1 MRTLNTPFRPPTCVR
16 RRMTPPPCG
25 ARKTLR
31 TFVCLRF
38 STAAEIP
45 ASLLNA
51 LPHLPFPGLFHDGPP
66 TARLRRFR
74 SRFFCHRQ
82 RVTGILPLAARSR
95 NSPGGGGKAAR
106 CVGAGAL
113 DGPRVRPLRR
123 GGACPA
129 RLSDTRACRRAI
141 RESPLRGMGKT
152 AAERTGRRPVIANQR
167 RNAGVAIRILSP
179 GYERDGLPRQTPP
192 PSVRTG
198 HLPFQGRQ
206 DTSLPP
212 PPEGEARAPR
222 LSRPLKTENS
232 KLKTTGG

>member
-1 MRTLNTPFRPPTCVR
+1 MVCCVGAGALDSPFVGYGHRSAGGASPSSTGDGGCGLSRRTPSVSGGRDTPLP
-16 RRMTPPPCG
+16 PPPCG

-95 NSPGGGGKAAR
+95 NSPGGGGKTHRFAR
-106 CVGAGAL
+106 T
-113 DGPRVRPLRR
+113 R
-123 GGACPA
+123 G
-129 RLSDTRACRRAI
+129 
-141 RESPLRGMGKT
+141 
-152 AAERTGRRPVIANQR
+152 TG
-167 RNAGVAIRILSP
+167 
-179 GYERDGLPRQTPP
+179 ETPP
-192 PSVRTG
+192 PQCAHWGTS
-198 HLPFQGRQ
+198 PFMGGKTR
-206 DTSLPP
+206 
-212 PPEGEARAPR
+212 R
-222 LSRPLKTENS
+222 LAMTALGNFFIPS
-232 KLKTTGG
+232 

>member
-1 MRTLNTPFRPPTCVR
+1 MRIAAAVGPSIARPRIRRLPRQGRHRRADPHIGNSRPADAGRLLLRVVLWGAGGTPCGGTPSVSGGRYTPLP
-16 RRMTPPPCG
+16 PPPCG

-95 NSPGGGGKAAR
+95 NSPGGGGKI
-106 CVGAGAL
+106 
-113 DGPRVRPLRR
+113 RR
-123 GGACPA
+123 
-129 RLSDTRACRRAI
+129 RHTQD
-141 RESPLRGMGKT
+141 
-152 AAERTGRRPVIANQR
+152 
-167 RNAGVAIRILSP
+167 
-179 GYERDGLPRQTPP
+179 
-192 PSVRTG
+192 
-198 HLPFQGRQ
+198 PFQGRQ
-206 DTSLPP
+206 SGTHYKFLATKEP
-212 PPEGEARAPR
+212 
-222 LSRPLKTENS
+222 
-232 KLKTTGG
+232 

>member
-1 MRTLNTPFRPPTCVR
+1 MVARLSDTGACRRAIRESPLRGNGLPHRSADQWSADNGRPSNARPYGSTPSVSGWRDTPL
-16 RRMTPPPCG
+16 TPPPCG

-95 NSPGGGGKAAR
+95 NSPGGGGKAVR
-106 CVGAGAL
+106 CVGAGIT
-113 DGPRVRPLRR
+113 RPL
-123 GGACPA
+123 GGHTPC
-129 RLSDTRACRRAI
+129 LRAADSRPYGGTGVHPFISSFCFTPSFRFI
-141 RESPLRGMGKT
+141 SLHSPSSPL
-152 AAERTGRRPVIANQR
+152 
-167 RNAGVAIRILSP
+167 SP
-179 GYERDGLPRQTPP
+179 
-192 PSVRTG
+192 
-198 HLPFQGRQ
+198 
-206 DTSLPP
+206 
-212 PPEGEARAPR
+212 
-222 LSRPLKTENS
+222 
-232 KLKTTGG
+232 